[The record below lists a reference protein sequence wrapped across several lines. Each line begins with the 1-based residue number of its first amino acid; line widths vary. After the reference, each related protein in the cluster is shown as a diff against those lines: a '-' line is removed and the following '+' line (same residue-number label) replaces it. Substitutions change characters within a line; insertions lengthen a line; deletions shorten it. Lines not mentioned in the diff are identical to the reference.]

1 MLVIE
6 IMLII
11 IPASSQE
18 KQIVVLEETN
28 SQIIQ
33 SEVGLL
39 EKKKRA
45 SHITDEHRRAGQFRI
60 SWDTF
65 LFAKREL

>member
-18 KQIVVLEETN
+18 KQIVVPEETN
-28 SQIIQ
+28 RGIIQ

-39 EKKKRA
+39 EKKKK
-45 SHITDEHRRAGQFRI
+45 SLTHY
-60 SWDTF
+60 
-65 LFAKREL
+65 

>member
-1 MLVIE
+1 MLAIE

-18 KQIVVLEETN
+18 KKIAVLEETN
-28 SQIIQ
+28 SGIIQ

-39 EKKKRA
+39 EKKRA
-45 SHITDEHRRAGQFRI
+45 SHIIDEH
-60 SWDTF
+60 
-65 LFAKREL
+65 